1 MANGLTKSL
10 EMVSICEE
18 PSLPPGDRTPTGSR
32 RNKKPSLAEE
42 GARRTL
48 REAGSLPWDF
58 QVSSESELSWNQ
70 SQLHFSAKASDL
82 TSSSFTVSRNPKVV

>member
-1 MANGLTKSL
+1 MRNHHCSL
-10 EMVSICEE
+10 AT
-18 PSLPPGDRTPTGSR
+18 RTPTGSR

-48 REAGSLPWDF
+48 REVGSLPRDF

-70 SQLHFSAKASDL
+70 SQLHFPAKASDL
-82 TSSSFTVSRNPKVV
+82 TSSSFKVSRNPKVV